1 MIRSKNEKRGI
12 GCVLVAMMVI
22 IPALIGAIVNGWA
35 FATLWGWF
43 IVPIFSLPSLHI
55 AEAIGVALIVS
66 FHPASRMKWDET
78 AEGLG
83 EAIVYATLQSILYPL
98 ISVSIG
104 WIAYQFV

>member
-1 MIRSKNEKRGI
+1 MSRSKNNK
-12 GCVLVAMMVI
+12 VAIMVI
-22 IPALIGAIVNGWA
+22 ISALILIGAIVNGWA

-66 FHPASRMKWDET
+66 FHPASRMKRDEI

-83 EAIVYATLQSILYPL
+83 EEIVYATMQSILYPL